1 MKEENNKWETLR
13 AGYEEVQMV
22 ESSIENAYPEA
33 YRLARKFHELYEQQA
48 PFFGYIT
55 NPNSR
60 EFYPN
65 SNNARLMAYV
75 CYEIVSEEVEKARKD
90 TRAHYYELVR
100 NETRKEVLE
109 EVLKVVNDESAIDG
123 QYLEPSQTRKEERN
137 RITERIKEINLP

>member
-1 MKEENNKWETLR
+1 MKKEINFENLR

-22 ESSIENAYPEA
+22 ESSIEKAYPEA

-65 SNNARLMAYV
+65 SNNARLMAYI
-75 CYEIVSEEVEKARKD
+75 CYTIIEEEKQIERDRILKIV
-90 TRAHYYELVR
+90 
-100 NETRKEVLE
+100 N
-109 EVLKVVNDESAIDG
+109 NESAIDG
-123 QYLEPSQTRKEERN
+123 QYLEPSQTRKHERN
-137 RITERIKEINLP
+137 RITELIQDEI

>member
-1 MKEENNKWETLR
+1 MKQEKIDWEKLR

-22 ESSIENAYPEA
+22 KSSIENAYPEA

-75 CYEIVSEEVEKARKD
+75 CFQIVQEELKKPTKVEFYKGKNPL
-90 TRAHYYELVR
+90 E
-100 NETRKEVLE
+100 NE
-109 EVLKVVNDESAIDG
+109 
-123 QYLEPSQTRKEERN
+123 
-137 RITERIKEINLP
+137 